1 MLVFISGATGLLRR
15 RRCVIAAGRRVKEL
29 RYCAAL
35 AVRRSVPGANAWPR
49 ARPERKY
56 WVFQIRAD
64 LSRRSWLARK
74 RVKDQMD
81 EKAKSC
87 GQAHS
92 VSAALSKLIIATL
105 DGFPVV
111 DDDSRGAG
119 SAARPPAKALG
130 PFLGQPGAVR
140 ARALPIKRS
149 ASRKPPHIAPVE
161 AHVAET
167 AAAAQREG
175 GRTRKTAARRHQA
188 ALSTFSTSDGG
199 RGRRRDFPR
208 RREIPVMLRFNEEPP
223 HPDQEGGGARRTG
236 LSQLLDGLAKEPIDM
251 QYLHD

>member
-1 MLVFISGATGLLRR
+1 MCRLR
-15 RRCVIAAGRRVKEL
+15 GP
-29 RYCAAL
+29 
-35 AVRRSVPGANAWPR
+35 SVYAWRKAWPR

-92 VSAALSKLIIATL
+92 VSAALSQLIIATL

-119 SAARPPAKALG
+119 SAARPPAKARG

-140 ARALPIKRS
+140 ARALPIKRP

-188 ALSTFSTSDGG
+188 ALSTSDGG

-208 RREIPVMLRFNEEPP
+208 RRGIPVMLRFNEQQP

-236 LSQLLDGLAKEPIDM
+236 LSPLLGCLAKELLAM
-251 QYLHD
+251 QCLHD

>member
-1 MLVFISGATGLLRR
+1 
-15 RRCVIAAGRRVKEL
+15 
-29 RYCAAL
+29 
-35 AVRRSVPGANAWPR
+35 
-49 ARPERKY
+49 
-56 WVFQIRAD
+56 
-64 LSRRSWLARK
+64 
-74 RVKDQMD
+74 MD

-92 VSAALSKLIIATL
+92 VSAALRKLIIATL

-175 GRTRKTAARRHQA
+175 GRKRKTAARPHQVA
-188 ALSTFSTSDGG
+188 HSTSDGG
-199 RGRRRDFPR
+199 RGRRREFPR
-208 RREIPVMLRFNEEPP
+208 WHGTHDMLRFNEERP
-223 HPDQEGGGARRTG
+223 HPDQEGGSARRTG
-236 LSQLLDGLAKEPIDM
+236 LSQVLGCLAKELLAM

>member
-1 MLVFISGATGLLRR
+1 M
-15 RRCVIAAGRRVKEL
+15 IAAG
-29 RYCAAL
+29 AAL
-35 AVRRSVPGANAWPR
+35 RSCNIVPPSRSVGLCLAQSLVAST
-49 ARPERKY
+49 RPEHKY
-56 WVFQIRAD
+56 WGFQILAD
-64 LSRRSWLARK
+64 LSRRSWLAQK
-74 RVKDQMD
+74 RVRDQMD

-92 VSAALSKLIIATL
+92 VSEALSQLIIATL

-140 ARALPIKRS
+140 ARALPIKRP

-188 ALSTFSTSDGG
+188 ALSTSDGG

-208 RREIPVMLRFNEEPP
+208 RREIPVMLRFNEERPP
-223 HPDQEGGGARRTG
+223 PAQEGGARRTA
-236 LSQLLDGLAKEPIDM
+236 L
-251 QYLHD
+251 

>member
-1 MLVFISGATGLLRR
+1 M
-15 RRCVIAAGRRVKEL
+15 IAAGRRVKEL
-29 RYCAAL
+29 QYCAAF

-188 ALSTFSTSDGG
+188 ALSTSDGG
-199 RGRRRDFPR
+199 RGRRREFPR
-208 RREIPVMLRFNEEPP
+208 RRGIPDVLRFNEEGS

-236 LSQLLDGLAKEPIDM
+236 LSQVLGGLGKERPDM
-251 QYLHD
+251 R

>member
-29 RYCAAL
+29 RYCAAF

-105 DGFPVV
+105 DGALPVV

-140 ARALPIKRS
+140 ARALPIKRP

-188 ALSTFSTSDGG
+188 ALSTSDGG

-208 RREIPVMLRFNEEPP
+208 RRRIRVMLRFNEEQR
-223 HPDQEGGGARRTG
+223 HRGQEGGGARRTG
-236 LSQLLDGLAKEPIDM
+236 LWQVLGGLGKGVVDM
-251 QYLHD
+251 Q

>member
-1 MLVFISGATGLLRR
+1 
-15 RRCVIAAGRRVKEL
+15 
-29 RYCAAL
+29 
-35 AVRRSVPGANAWPR
+35 
-49 ARPERKY
+49 
-56 WVFQIRAD
+56 
-64 LSRRSWLARK
+64 
-74 RVKDQMD
+74 MD

-87 GQAHS
+87 GQAHRALS
-92 VSAALSKLIIATL
+92 ALSKLIIATL

-140 ARALPIKRS
+140 ARALPIKRP

-199 RGRRRDFPR
+199 RGRRREFPR
-208 RREIPVMLRFNEEPP
+208 RRGIRGMLRFNEEGS
-223 HPDQEGGGARRTG
+223 HPDQEGGTRRTG
-236 LSQLLDGLAKEPIDM
+236 LSQLLGGLGKGCVDM
-251 QYLHD
+251 QYLQD

>member
-1 MLVFISGATGLLRR
+1 
-15 RRCVIAAGRRVKEL
+15 
-29 RYCAAL
+29 
-35 AVRRSVPGANAWPR
+35 
-49 ARPERKY
+49 
-56 WVFQIRAD
+56 
-64 LSRRSWLARK
+64 
-74 RVKDQMD
+74 MD

-140 ARALPIKRS
+140 ARALPIKRP

-188 ALSTFSTSDGG
+188 ALSTSDGG
-199 RGRRRDFPR
+199 RAA
-208 RREIPVMLRFNEEPP
+208 EEAQKTRGICGTKE
-223 HPDQEGGGARRTG
+223 DDETRARG
-236 LSQLLDGLAKEPIDM
+236 
-251 QYLHD
+251 

>member
-1 MLVFISGATGLLRR
+1 
-15 RRCVIAAGRRVKEL
+15 
-29 RYCAAL
+29 
-35 AVRRSVPGANAWPR
+35 
-49 ARPERKY
+49 
-56 WVFQIRAD
+56 
-64 LSRRSWLARK
+64 
-74 RVKDQMD
+74 MD

-92 VSAALSKLIIATL
+92 VSAALSQLIIATL

-119 SAARPPAKALG
+119 SGARPPAKALG
-130 PFLGQPGAVR
+130 PFLWQPGAVR
-140 ARALPIKRS
+140 ARALPIKRP

-188 ALSTFSTSDGG
+188 ALSTSDG
-199 RGRRRDFPR
+199 
-208 RREIPVMLRFNEEPP
+208 
-223 HPDQEGGGARRTG
+223 
-236 LSQLLDGLAKEPIDM
+236 
-251 QYLHD
+251 

>member
-1 MLVFISGATGLLRR
+1 
-15 RRCVIAAGRRVKEL
+15 
-29 RYCAAL
+29 
-35 AVRRSVPGANAWPR
+35 
-49 ARPERKY
+49 
-56 WVFQIRAD
+56 
-64 LSRRSWLARK
+64 
-74 RVKDQMD
+74 MD

-92 VSAALSKLIIATL
+92 VSEALSQLIIATL

-130 PFLGQPGAVR
+130 QLLGQPGAVR
-140 ARALPIKRS
+140 ARALPIKRP

-167 AAAAQREG
+167 AAAALREG

-188 ALSTFSTSDGG
+188 ALSTSDG
-199 RGRRRDFPR
+199 
-208 RREIPVMLRFNEEPP
+208 
-223 HPDQEGGGARRTG
+223 
-236 LSQLLDGLAKEPIDM
+236 
-251 QYLHD
+251 

>member
-1 MLVFISGATGLLRR
+1 
-15 RRCVIAAGRRVKEL
+15 
-29 RYCAAL
+29 
-35 AVRRSVPGANAWPR
+35 
-49 ARPERKY
+49 
-56 WVFQIRAD
+56 
-64 LSRRSWLARK
+64 
-74 RVKDQMD
+74 MD

-92 VSAALSKLIIATL
+92 VSAALSQLIIATL
-105 DGFPVV
+105 DGALPVV

-140 ARALPIKRS
+140 ARALPIKRP

-175 GRTRKTAARRHQA
+175 GRTRKTAARQHQA

>member
-1 MLVFISGATGLLRR
+1 
-15 RRCVIAAGRRVKEL
+15 
-29 RYCAAL
+29 
-35 AVRRSVPGANAWPR
+35 
-49 ARPERKY
+49 
-56 WVFQIRAD
+56 
-64 LSRRSWLARK
+64 
-74 RVKDQMD
+74 MD

-140 ARALPIKRS
+140 ARALPIKRP

-167 AAAAQREG
+167 AAAAQRES

-188 ALSTFSTSDGG
+188 ALSTLSTSDGG
-199 RGRRRDFPR
+199 RGRRREFPR
-208 RREIPVMLRFNEEPP
+208 RRGIRGMLRFNEEGS
-223 HPDQEGGGARRTG
+223 HPDQEGGTRRTG
-236 LSQLLDGLAKEPIDM
+236 LSQLLDGLGKGFVDVW
-251 QYLHD
+251 